1 MGLKL
6 IELSTT
12 EKKDV
17 LKRLVLSEG
26 QIFGEDNLI
35 KLMNP
40 DCKINDFGYTYTVRC
55 ESGEGEL
62 LYANAG
68 DIIKFVKNERKL

>member
-1 MGLKL
+1 
-6 IELSTT
+6 
-12 EKKDV
+12 
-17 LKRLVLSEG
+17 
-26 QIFGEDNLI
+26 
-35 KLMNP
+35 MNP

-62 LYANAG
+62 FYANAD

>member
-1 MGLKL
+1 
-6 IELSTT
+6 
-12 EKKDV
+12 
-17 LKRLVLSEG
+17 
-26 QIFGEDNLI
+26 
-35 KLMNP
+35 MNP

>member
-1 MGLKL
+1 MC
-6 IELSTT
+6 
-12 EKKDV
+12 
-17 LKRLVLSEG
+17 EG

-40 DCKINDFGYTYTVRC
+40 DCKISNLGYKYSVRC

-62 LYANAG
+62 LYANAD
-68 DIIKFVKNERKL
+68 DIIKFLKNEK